1 LTASLLISFFLGSAC
16 LKKIDVK
23 MRFPETIFAGEQT
36 PVTVSLHNRKR
47 FLPTF
52 SVLAEVRGREREK
65 SALTAELKEIL
76 PEKWAEKLSR
86 PPVVKYILDYFVFV
100 PRRGMVENQTEHIFK
115 RRGRFIIKDFEISTR
130 FPFGFFRHRRQLSTQ
145 KAEIFIFPKLFPIE
159 KELENLPL
167 EVGKLIANKRGA
179 GQDLLA
185 LRDYQ
190 PMDDLRR
197 VDWKATARTQNLIV
211 REFSAEDDKR
221 VTVVLDTRMSKPV
234 RSKTLRERLE
244 EERNNRKLSAEEQ
257 QFEKGVSR
265 AASLLSYFTEE
276 QAEIRLIINQEK
288 GEYGIGR
295 EHFYECLRR
304 LSTVEPDFTDNWTNE
319 EFENYL
325 AEISDERDKSHVFL
339 ISNQP
344 QEKISP
350 DILPK
355 VIVLGF

>member
-1 LTASLLISFFLGSAC
+1 
-16 LKKIDVK
+16 
-23 MRFPETIFAGEQT
+23 
-36 PVTVSLHNRKR
+36 
-47 FLPTF
+47 
-52 SVLAEVRGREREK
+52 
-65 SALTAELKEIL
+65 
-76 PEKWAEKLSR
+76 
-86 PPVVKYILDYFVFV
+86 
-100 PRRGMVENQTEHIFK
+100 MVENQTEHIFK